1 MKFKMTSLE
10 RKWVWYDVGNSAFTL
25 LVSTLIPIFFSAIAG
40 NEADSATVALG
51 YATSIST
58 AVVAILGPI
67 LGSLSDLRGMRKL
80 IFSAAVLIGALG
92 CVVLGF
98 MQHWLWFLV
107 LFVLAKSAYQLSLVV
122 YDSMLCDVTQR
133 ERMDEVS
140 SRGYAW
146 GYIGSCLPFVVT
158 VVVYVLYAMPDLFVK
173 KGQTILSLQAAM
185 IFVFLITAVWWV
197 ACTLPLWKSYKQI
210 HFVER
215 GSHPVREGFRSL
227 GRTFKEIVTQK
238 HILLFLIAF
247 FFFIDG
253 VYTIID
259 LAVAYGRDLGLAD
272 TSLVLALLVTQI
284 VAFPSAILLGML
296 SRKVKPQYLIL
307 ACIVAYF
314 AITVYAVFL
323 DQAYEFWILAVCVG
337 LFQGTIQAM
346 SRSYFAKII
355 PQSKASEYFGIYDI
369 FGKGASFM
377 GTFLVAL
384 VADLTGRE
392 NLGVAALA
400 VLFLIGLVIFIF
412 AIRCKVPQEGA
423 PKADAGQENP

>member
-1 MKFKMTSLE
+1 MKFKMTPLE

-25 LVSTLIPIFFSAIAG
+25 LVSTLIPIFFSAVAG
-40 NEADSATVALG
+40 SEEKSATVALG
-51 YATSIST
+51 YATSIAT
-58 AVVAILGPI
+58 AAVAILGPV

-80 IFSAAVLIGALG
+80 IFSASVLVGALG

-158 VVVYVLYAMPDLFVK
+158 VVVYVLYAMPDLFVGE
-173 KGQTILSLQAAM
+173 GQTILSLQAAM
-185 IFVFLITAVWWV
+185 ILVFLITAVWWV
-197 ACTLPLWKSYKQI
+197 ACSLPLWRSYKQVNY
-210 HFVER
+210 VER
-215 GSHPVREGFRSL
+215 GDRPVREGLRSL
-227 GRTFKEIVTQK
+227 GRTFREIVTKK
-238 HILLFLIAF
+238 HILLFLVAF

-296 SRKVKPQYLIL
+296 SRKVRPQYLIL

-314 AITVYAVFL
+314 RHHCL
-323 DQAYEFWILAVCVG
+323 RRL
-337 LFQGTIQAM
+337 
-346 SRSYFAKII
+346 SRS
-355 PQSKASEYFGIYDI
+355 
-369 FGKGASFM
+369 
-377 GTFLVAL
+377 
-384 VADLTGRE
+384 
-392 NLGVAALA
+392 GV
-400 VLFLIGLVIFIF
+400 
-412 AIRCKVPQEGA
+412 
-423 PKADAGQENP
+423 

>member
-1 MKFKMTSLE
+1 MKFKMTPLE

-25 LVSTLIPIFFSAIAG
+25 LVSTLIPIFFSAVAG
-40 NEADSATVALG
+40 SEEKSATVALG
-51 YATSIST
+51 YATSIAT
-58 AVVAILGPI
+58 AAVAILGPV

-80 IFSAAVLIGALG
+80 IFSASVLVGALG

-158 VVVYVLYAMPDLFVK
+158 VVVYVLYAMPDLFVGE
-173 KGQTILSLQAAM
+173 GQTILSLQAAM
-185 IFVFLITAVWWV
+185 ILVFLITAVWWV
-197 ACTLPLWKSYKQI
+197 ACSLPLWRSYKQVNY
-210 HFVER
+210 VER
-215 GSHPVREGFRSL
+215 GDRPVREGLRSL
-227 GRTFKEIVTQK
+227 GRTFREIVTKK
-238 HILLFLIAF
+238 HILLFLVAF

-296 SRKVKPQYLIL
+296 SRKVRPQYLIL

-314 AITVYAVFL
+314 AITVYARPGVRVL
-323 DQAYEFWILAVCVG
+323 DPRRVRRAVPGHHPGDVPL
-337 LFQGTIQAM
+337 LFCQDHPAEQGE
-346 SRSYFAKII
+346 R
-355 PQSKASEYFGIYDI
+355 I
-369 FGKGASFM
+369 FRH
-377 GTFLVAL
+377 L
-384 VADLTGRE
+384 
-392 NLGVAALA
+392 
-400 VLFLIGLVIFIF
+400 
-412 AIRCKVPQEGA
+412 
-423 PKADAGQENP
+423 